1 MKSKEWELLSYK
13 DGFEIENNPKNSI
26 SYGMFSSLYDCF
38 SHIEKDNLS
47 NRYYV
52 AKKTTKEGTEY
63 RGLYRVK
70 KASCSLGENDKN
82 EYTTKLECDTKI
94 ETLSINTITKEETKR
109 VLWIPNRESLLKE
122 TEEIKLKMQE
132 NKLEFE
138 KLKEHKRNV
147 QVYLM
152 LHKK

>member
-13 DGFEIENNPKNSI
+13 DGFEIENNPKNCI
-26 SYGMFSSLYDCF
+26 SYGMFASLYDCF

-52 AKKTTKEGTEY
+52 AKKTTKEGIEY
-63 RGLYRVK
+63 RGLYKVK
-70 KASCSLGENDKN
+70 KTSCSPRENDKN
-82 EYTTKLECDTKI
+82 EYTAKLECDTKI
-94 ETLSINTITKEETKR
+94 ETSSINTITKEETKR

-138 KLKEHKRNV
+138 KLKEHKKNV